1 MNGTYSS
8 YKNYIGYILAACSIL
23 AIIGYTSSNFVAQ
36 TIVPYDAARDRADII
51 ALFEYDKQWLTDV
64 PDHPIEYM
72 LDTKTIAPDSPYK
85 KALQFYVA
93 REKGQFVGFI
103 TFFKKRSDLGYILFV
118 SVHPDFR
125 RRGYAK
131 RFVEFAIDE
140 CAKMGMKRVALSTR
154 VDNKPAQ
161 AVYVSAGFD
170 EIDRD
175 YRYVYYEYLI
185 KKEL

>member
-1 MNGTYSS
+1 MMNGTQSS
-8 YKNYIGYILAACSIL
+8 YKNYVGYAVIVCSLL
-23 AIIGYTSSNFVAQ
+23 AIVGYASTSFAPE
-36 TIVPYDAARDRADII
+36 TIIPYDAARDRADII
-51 ALFEYDKQWLTDV
+51 ALFEYDKSWLTDV

-72 LDTKTIAPDSPYK
+72 LDNKTIAPDSPYK

-93 REKGQFVGFI
+93 REKGQFAGFI

-131 RFVEFAIDE
+131 RFVQFAIDQFT
-140 CAKMGMKRVALSTR
+140 KMGVKRVALSTR
-154 VDNKPAQ
+154 VDNNPAQ
-161 AVYVSAGFD
+161 AVYVSSGFD
-170 EIDRD
+170 ELERD

-185 KKEL
+185 KK